1 MQSNNT
7 RLLIVLP
14 IAFVGVLTIGYTI
27 ERAGYWPRALT
38 TDNGVDCPPLPEAIE
53 ARSRRDYDQ
62 AIRIYTEALAK
73 TYFSTR
79 DAVCLLRDRAYSKEW
94 SGDIAGAEADWNE
107 AIRFQPAE
115 ARLYSSRGF
124 FYLRRER
131 HDLAL
136 ADFEHGKQLA
146 PQDSAFPYG
155 FGRTYSSQGRFK
167 KAVES
172 YSEAARLSP
181 EMYTAFQWR
190 AKAYRELHMDV
201 EAAKDDETAK
211 VLEKQFRDLVAR
223 TGVKLPK
230 QK

>member
-1 MQSNNT
+1 MQWSDK
-7 RLLIVLP
+7 RLWAALV

-38 TDNGVDCPPLPEAIE
+38 TDSGVDCPPFPEATE
-53 ARSRRDYDQ
+53 ASARRDYDQ

-79 DAVCLLRDRAYSKEW
+79 DAVCLLRDRAYTKEW

-107 AIRFQPAE
+107 AIRIQPAQ
-115 ARLYSSRGF
+115 AGLYSSRGF

-136 ADFEHGKQLA
+136 VDFEYGKQLA
-146 PQDSAFPYG
+146 PHDSAFPYG

-172 YSEAARLSP
+172 YTEAVRLSP
-181 EMYTAFQWR
+181 KMYTAFQWR

-211 VLEKQFRDLVAR
+211 VLEKQFSDLVAR
-223 TGVKLPK
+223 TGVKRSK

>member
-1 MQSNNT
+1 MQWNNK
-7 RLLIVLP
+7 RLSMALV
-14 IAFVGVLTIGYTI
+14 IAFVGVLTIGYTL

-38 TDNGVDCPPLPEAIE
+38 IDNDVDCPPLPEASH
-53 ARSRRDYDQ
+53 ASARRDYDQ

-79 DAVCLLRDRAYSKEW
+79 DAVCLLRARAYAKEW
-94 SGDIAGAEADWNE
+94 SSDIAGAEVDWNE
-107 AIRFQPAE
+107 AIRIQPAE

-124 FYLRRER
+124 FYLRRGR

-136 ADFEHGKQLA
+136 VNFEAGKQLA
-146 PQDSAFPYG
+146 PLNSAFPYG
-155 FGRTYSSQGRFK
+155 VGRTYSSQGSFK

-172 YSEAARLSP
+172 YSEAVRLRP

-190 AKAYRELHMDV
+190 AKAYRELRMDV
-201 EAAKDDETAK
+201 EAAKDDEVAK
-211 VLEKQFRDLVAR
+211 VLEKKFWDLVAR
-223 TGVKLPK
+223 TGAKPPK